1 MSTAL
6 PPERQPSVRRTRSM
20 ACEDRMADL
29 SLWNE
34 VQRLADEAENDKTVD
49 EEMKAIMNA
58 DVYCTPDFRPVG
70 ALDGIKGEQRDPD
83 FLARLKVVA
92 PPANDRPPADI
103 YGAWKQD
110 AYPPLAER
118 EALRQVDQEM
128 LDEWQETYNEARNN
142 NGTLP
147 PSDPLS
153 AEYRVRDKLASDSSV
168 VHEDILKS
176 MGMSHADLNAIA
188 QMRDPTQAF
197 MQRAK
202 DKWDEEAAE
211 LKRLQERRRAAA
223 QEKTG
228 VPLSQAVSVI
238 NEMVD
243 MLVRTKLAGSSQPTE
258 PSLPPCTDAGIA
270 PDAADR
276 LEDLETN
283 LVNTGPP
290 ADPPANQ
297 PMGSLAADR
306 RGGGGRDTPVGG
318 RSGPSPAGTPVAGS
332 SSSSTRDQRSALD
345 GGVDGGRVLAQRIA
359 AGRVQDGA
367 GYVPP
372 WMVENVAGEG
382 GAAADQFPEAVLP
395 QVPGTGAAMAVFSD
409 NKSEWQQR
417 ATAGMLSPD
426 PATGGWSITAQLGEE
441 SGDRR
446 PHAAAIDASTT
457 TLCPK
462 MNGSYRM
469 PQTGKPNP
477 ARAPGVDNDAWT
489 RNEVWLKHLDAAWD
503 RLLKREQELR
513 AQNPQLT
520 PETFLQWAKDWIT
533 APDGDPSGFDFVAW
547 QLHRG
552 RFKQD
557 DIPRPSD
564 GKPTGGQSAATSLT
578 KRRKSSRAAA
588 GAISTG
594 AWAHPSGWDL
604 LTLPYDDAEQRGS
617 LRDHANRSDA
627 AYKIMNE
634 LIAESIEAVVDNRYF
649 AHNWKLEKLLELE
662 DHLPTKHQNSQN
674 TTSAN
679 YDPVWTDF
687 KDEYMAKF
695 FIHTNLLCLDLIG
708 QKTAS
713 GPVGTMR
720 TDFRTRMTSSFDLPS
735 LLDNVKKVWRY
746 RKNVWRAKHR
756 TMTGGT
762 LSNGYNPGVM
772 RTIGE
777 RMVAD
782 GDPDRAGVEA
792 SAYSENGKDEYTPRA
807 IYQEEH
813 NKQVRLQFTYWG
825 MNNPGW
831 TEGLDYAPPPELPV
845 LLLAPPRMGKSALIW
860 LMTSF
865 GVKLGGTVFLG
876 LAPHKKIPMDEMLG
890 KAQGQL
896 QWTRWTAKELQVLEK
911 KTRSGT
917 DVGAPSAA
925 QRPPTPAQQAQNEL
939 ADVENWAVRQE
950 APSAQGV
957 FATRLAPRGAAA
969 SNVTGKPRKTQQ
981 GLEVAVPWTIQDIP
995 QDPNNPRGPMH
1006 AEQAI
1011 WRRIGINGA
1020 YYSPE
1025 QNREGTW
1032 TEASLSSVETVATKA
1047 YASKMQR
1054 LDNWWPNQVGTTYK
1068 MMRSGADHARTHV
1081 FMYSHHTTDDALAAE
1096 KAIDILRSPDLTRW
1110 EEEAGLRSEDRLDEW
1125 VLHIR
1130 DEAQYLCQSAI
1141 DNQKFPEMSI
1151 TCPWIFEPGYGGS
1164 GRAPTNNVPATRD
1177 GESGPHEVQE
1187 SGDGGSNYY
1196 GVGWRRPGRILHAL
1210 RSTYPIMKGLSV
1222 CVSGTV
1228 MPCMIETQLWGN
1240 INLPEMDTSASGAEA
1255 FPPIEDPGGNPAV
1268 VVNAWKQ
1275 WYGEWDKRLTERTSE
1290 SYLRINV
1297 FKNPR
1302 LSSALCPPK
1311 GRIARIDEFPEWV
1324 RNGDPN
1330 ITESSYD
1337 SVGNPAPSGTVAGR
1351 FYYGTMNHVKPWD
1364 GGALCLRY
1372 DTPGIKGILDAGLR
1386 GPEQY
1391 LDDGTRVV
1399 FKPDDPD
1406 YFWPQMQDPAASRW
1420 ECGPPTKQGEGV
1432 YGRLPSPSVFPLLND
1447 DVQGRSGIGK
1457 FLSFS
1462 MNKLDMALDYSEAE
1476 LRKTMTE
1483 LTADY
1488 QNDWQVRDPNGNLY
1502 AFPGRAL
1509 HLATASGEPEKV
1521 RERATEIIKRVR
1533 ANNKQ
1538 LLTKRTMGPG
1548 WSGNDQQRL
1557 NDYRFEYYRGRHYY
1571 RVPRSRAEQ
1580 LQLQAAHGPMHIPP
1594 QPMKLFPYRRIMA
1607 SVIEFPSSDAV
1618 KVLTHVKEWLEEDA
1632 TEVPDNPQDQNTI
1645 ANVFSPMYVMC
1656 PLRRQQ
1662 GDAGVADWVK
1672 HAIKFAWLRM
1682 HKDFIRHKAPIRF
1695 EIPAR
1700 TRAVAA
1706 AKAAAMDVG
1715 SPSSPELEAAQR
1727 ALGAAQDAKEKHRMY
1742 YKKQAGGVADG
1753 DPLHPYNS
1761 CETITDF
1768 RRKYGIVVLLYA
1780 SDQSEEQNMRTSLQN
1795 DMEGWDLEQEL
1806 QSARAT
1812 GVTSQTE
1819 STGKGTETNKDGRL
1833 LSVLFDPALVENR
1846 LASYGEPPTEWTVIE
1861 RRQRDLEPYLPPI
1874 EAEVDAVADA
1884 PAVRTVPLGRER
1896 QPLESVQRDLVGAT
1910 YTTLRDAAWVPYGTP
1925 VGAGRMIPVAH
1936 GFRMENNLQIDEA
1949 RTAASQ
1955 GQSVFLRFP
1964 NPNPADPQLP
1974 KEPKFRVQQQSEW
1987 IPDYDGMRGLNIT
2000 DETELPAVR
2009 NPKYRADV
2017 HTTQYYYSEFAFDTT
2032 LQPEEMP
2039 RLKYRRAGPSEWTE
2053 KSRTDYG
2060 ARRYTKQY
2068 GDYLNPEPTTLEDL
2082 NGIVVRHRMDYWPN
2096 AQDATKYF
2104 LEKFGIHKTMI
2115 AGYGMLEAGL
2125 TIQSTMKGQ
2134 RTWFPANIYRMDG
2147 MMKRAGHGGVGGLD
2161 LHWVPKYMSIA
2172 TSEQGPVDA
2181 HYQIIGRCFVD
2192 MRDMPL
2198 PDEWRINFLAA
2209 RPIHT
2214 MIKIYSLLELRLAH
2228 LENVTLTHA
2237 FAHLAQMM
2245 THPDLVQDDGT
2256 RDVVHDAVSHL
2267 LHHKMH
2273 TKAREGGRIH
2283 RVFGL
2288 RSGPPDATGGIGEWK
2303 ITLPQHAPRNN
2314 DTDVVDGRMESHR
2327 S

>member
-1 MSTAL
+1 MLPL

-20 ACEDRMADL
+20 ACEDRVADL

-34 VQRLADEAENDKTVD
+34 VQRLADAAENEVD
-49 EEMKAIMNA
+49 QEMKAIMNA

-70 ALDGIKGEQRDPD
+70 APDGIKGEQRDPD
-83 FLARLKVVA
+83 FLARLRVVG

-110 AYPPLAER
+110 TYPPLAER
-118 EALRQVDQEM
+118 EALRRVDQET
-128 LDEWQETYNEARNN
+128 LNEWQETYNTARNN

-188 QMRDPTQAF
+188 RLKDPTQAF

-202 DKWDEEAAE
+202 DKLEEEAAE
-211 LKRLQERRRAAA
+211 LERLRARRRVA
-223 QEKTG
+223 QGQTG

-238 NEMVD
+238 DEMVD
-243 MLVRTKLAGSSQPTE
+243 MLVRTKLAGSSQLTE
-258 PSLPPCTDAGIA
+258 PSLPPCTDAGIP

-283 LVNTGPP
+283 LMNTSTEPPLNQTMGPRT
-290 ADPPANQ
+290 ADGRSNTV
-297 PMGSLAADR
+297 
-306 RGGGGRDTPVGG
+306 GGGRDTPVDG

-332 SSSSTRDQRSALD
+332 SSSRGQRAALD
-345 GGVDGGRVLAQRIA
+345 GSVDGGRVLAQRIA
-359 AGRVQDGA
+359 AGKVQDGV
-367 GYVPP
+367 GFVPP

-382 GAAADQFPEAVLP
+382 GVATDQFPDAVLP
-395 QVPGTGAAMAVFSD
+395 RPPGTGAAMAVFSD

-417 ATAGMLSPD
+417 ATAAMLSPE
-426 PATGGWSITAQLGEE
+426 PGMGGWTNMAQLGEE
-441 SGDRR
+441 SDDRR
-446 PHAAAIDASTT
+446 PHAAVVDPSTDA
-457 TLCPK
+457 LRPK
-462 MNGSYRM
+462 EMNGKHRM

-477 ARAPGVDNDAWT
+477 ARAPGVENDAWT
-489 RNEVWLKHLDAAWD
+489 RNEEWVKNLDAAWE
-503 RLLKREQELR
+503 RLLSEEQRLK

-520 PETFLQWAKDWIT
+520 AQDFLDWAKGWIT
-533 APDGDPSGFDFVAW
+533 APDGDPSGFDLIAW

-564 GKPTGGQSAATSLT
+564 GKPTGGLSAATSQA
-578 KRRKSSRAAA
+578 KRRRSSRAAA

-594 AWAHPSGWDL
+594 AWAHSSGWDL
-604 LTLPYDDAEQRGS
+604 RTLPYDDAGERGT
-617 LRDHANRSDA
+617 LRDHASRSDA

-649 AHNWKLEKLLELE
+649 AHNWKREKLLELE
-662 DHLPTKHQNSQN
+662 DYLPTVHQDPDY
-674 TTSAN
+674 TTRAN

-695 FIHTNLLCLDLIG
+695 FIYTNLLCLDLIG
-708 QKTAS
+708 KQTA
-713 GPVGTMR
+713 GGVVGTSR
-720 TDFRTRMTSSFDLPS
+720 TDFRTRMTSCFDLPS
-735 LLDNVKKVWRY
+735 LLDNVKKIWRY
-746 RKNVWRAKHR
+746 RKNVWRAKSR
-756 TMTGGT
+756 TMVGGT
-762 LSNGYNPGVM
+762 LFDNGYSPDAM

-777 RMVAD
+777 TMVTTGNPAT
-782 GDPDRAGVEA
+782 AEA
-792 SAYSENGKDEYTPRA
+792 SAYDKDGRDEYTPRA

-813 NKQVRLQFTYWG
+813 NRQVRFRFTYWG

-831 TEGLDYAPPPELPV
+831 TDGLDYAPPPELPV

-896 QWTRWTAKELQVLEK
+896 QWTRLTAKELQVLNK

-925 QRPPTPAQQAQNEL
+925 QRPPTPAQQGQVEL
-939 ADVENWAVRQE
+939 TAIENWAVRQE
-950 APSAQGV
+950 ASSNGGV

-995 QDPNNPRGPMH
+995 QDPNNPDGLKH
-1006 AEQAI
+1006 EEEAI

-1110 EEEAGLRSEDRLDEW
+1110 EEEAGFRSEERLDEW

-1141 DNQKFPEMSI
+1141 DAQKFPELSI

-1164 GRAPTNNVPATRD
+1164 GREPKNIPIDPR
-1177 GESGPHEVQE
+1177 GESGPHDVQE
-1187 SGDGGSNYY
+1187 NGDGGNYY
-1196 GVGWRRPGRILHAL
+1196 DVGWRRPGRILNAL

-1240 INLPEMDTSASGAEA
+1240 VNLPEMDTSASGAEA

-1275 WYGEWDKRLTERTSE
+1275 WYGKWDTKLTDRTSE
-1290 SYLRINV
+1290 SYLPSNV

-1337 SVGNPAPSGTVAGR
+1337 SVGNPAPSGTVAAGR

-1372 DTPGIKGILDAGLR
+1372 DTPGIRDILNAGLR

-1391 LDDGTRVV
+1391 LGDGTRVV

-1406 YFWPQMQDPAASRW
+1406 YFRPQMQGW
-1420 ECGPPTKQGEGV
+1420 GCGPPTTQGEGV

-1488 QNDWQVRDPNGNLY
+1488 QNDWQVRDRNGKLY

-1521 RERATEIIKRVR
+1521 RERAAEIIKRVR

-1538 LLTKRTMGPG
+1538 LLTKGTMGPG
-1548 WSGNDQQRL
+1548 WGAADEQRL
-1557 NDYRFEYYRGRHYY
+1557 KDYRFEYYRGRHYY

-1580 LQLQAAHGPMHIPP
+1580 LQLQAAYGPAIPL

-1607 SVIEFPSSDAV
+1607 SVIEFPSSDAI
-1618 KVLTHVKEWLEEDA
+1618 KVFTHVKEWLEEDA
-1632 TEVPDNPQDQNTI
+1632 TEVPADPQDQSVI
-1645 ANVFSPMYVMC
+1645 DNVFSPMYVMC

-1682 HKDFIRHKAPIRF
+1682 HKDFIQHKAPIRF

-1700 TRAVAA
+1700 IRAVAA
-1706 AKAAAMDVG
+1706 VRKQLLADPVG
-1715 SPSSPELEAAQR
+1715 PSSSPELDAAER
-1727 ALGAAQDAKEKHRMY
+1727 ALKAAEDAKEKHRMY
-1742 YKKQAGGVADG
+1742 YKKQTGGVPDG
-1753 DPLHPYNS
+1753 DPMHPYNS
-1761 CETITDF
+1761 CETIIDF

-1795 DMEGWDLEQEL
+1795 DMEGWELEQEL

-1896 QPLESVQRDLVGAT
+1896 QPLEQAQQNLAGAT
-1910 YTTLRDAAWVPYGTP
+1910 YTQLRDAAWVPYGTP

-1936 GFRMENNLQIDEA
+1936 GFRMENNLLIDEA

-1955 GQSVFLRFP
+1955 GQSVFLRP
-1964 NPNPADPQLP
+1964 PSRDPAD
-1974 KEPKFRVQQQSEW
+1974 KEPRFRVQQQSEW
-1987 IPDYDGMRGLNIT
+1987 IPDYDGMRGLNIQS
-2000 DETELPAVR
+2000 ETELPAVR
-2009 NPKYRADV
+2009 NPKYQANV

-2032 LQPEEMP
+2032 LQPDEMP
-2039 RLKYRRAGPSEWTE
+2039 RLKYRRAGPGEWKNE
-2053 KSRTDYG
+2053 SAGYG
-2060 ARRYTKQY
+2060 ARSYTQRD
-2068 GDYLNPEPTTLEDL
+2068 GYLNPEPTTLEDL

-2125 TIQSTMKGQ
+2125 TIQSTVKGQ
-2134 RTWFPANIYRMDG
+2134 HTWFPANIYRVDG
-2147 MMKRAGHGGVGGLD
+2147 MMKRAGVGGVGGLD

-2198 PDEWRINFLAA
+2198 PDGWRINFLAA

-2283 RVFGL
+2283 KVLGL
-2288 RSGPPDATGGIGEWK
+2288 ALGPSDATGGIGEWK

-2314 DTDVVDGRMESHR
+2314 DTDVVDGKMESHR